1 MALKTSIQNVCKRLG
16 YSVQELPN
24 IIKVLQEGFADV
36 ATEAG
41 DVDTAVS
48 DVGTLK
54 TRMTTAEGKIE
65 TLEQGDVYSTTE
77 HVVGKWIDESDIY
90 EKTIETG
97 ALPNAT
103 IKNIEHN
110 IENIGYIISIDGTA
124 TNGTIHLTLNTPVPG
139 GGGSI
144 LPISTY
150 ATATEIR
157 INTQSDYS
165 AYTTS
170 YVTMRYTKSAEPSRQ
185 PDEPT
190 DHLPEYLDEPVEK

>member
-65 TLEQGDVYSTTE
+65 TLEDYTEYSTTE
-77 HVVGKWIDESDIY
+77 HVVGKWIDGRDVYEKVYRLESDLTLAQSNWTTT
-90 EKTIETG
+90 TIDISDMSEILEVKAYKG
-97 ALPNAT
+97 PN
-103 IKNIEHN
+103 NW
-110 IENIGYIISIDGTA
+110 GYVA
-124 TNGTIHLTLNTPVPG
+124 TNISAGNLQLLN
-139 GGGSI
+139 I
-144 LPISTY
+144 R
-150 ATATEIR
+150 TAEVT
-157 INTQSDYS
+157 INTIILKYIKHIDD
-165 AYTTS
+165 A
-170 YVTMRYTKSAEPSRQ
+170 VEPA
-185 PDEPT
+185 
-190 DHLPEYLDEPVEK
+190 

>member
-65 TLEQGDVYSTTE
+65 TLEDYTEYSTTE
-77 HVVGKWIDESDIY
+77 HIVGKWIDGSDVYEKVVDTGSIPDTTSKTVPHNISDIDKIINY
-90 EKTIETG
+90 VIIAKSNETTIS
-97 ALPNAT
+97 LPYVT
-103 IKNIEHN
+103 
-110 IENIGYIISIDGTA
+110 SS
-124 TNGTIHLTLNTPVPG
+124 
-139 GGGSI
+139 GSPAI
-144 LPISTY
+144 
-150 ATATEIR
+150 
-157 INTQSDYS
+157 
-165 AYTTS
+165 TS
-170 YVTMRYTKSAEPSRQ
+170 YLSNTAITITSLGNLSNYSESHAIIRYTKNTEPSRLPDDNDEDVK
-185 PDEPT
+185 PDEPI
-190 DHLPEYLDEPVEK
+190 EK